1 MNSKKTIPVSL
12 NDPRVDTF
20 PTPPFEQQ
28 KQPFPGLVSKM
39 IPVPDHDETS
49 YKGSSRLKG
58 RKALVTGGDSGI
70 GKAMAIAF
78 AREGADVA
86 INEWRGDRLGLV
98 QAGADATGDE
108 DRVELLHFA
117 QRRGH

>member
-1 MNSKKTIPVSL
+1 MNSKKIIPVSL

-20 PTPPFEQQ
+20 PIPPFEQQ

-39 IPVPDHDETS
+39 IPVPDHGETS

-70 GKAMAIAF
+70 AERWRLLSPRGAEAIQYL
-78 AREGADVA
+78 RMKTGAQVV
-86 INEWRGDRLGLV
+86 NLE
-98 QAGADATGDE
+98 
-108 DRVELLHFA
+108 
-117 QRRGH
+117 